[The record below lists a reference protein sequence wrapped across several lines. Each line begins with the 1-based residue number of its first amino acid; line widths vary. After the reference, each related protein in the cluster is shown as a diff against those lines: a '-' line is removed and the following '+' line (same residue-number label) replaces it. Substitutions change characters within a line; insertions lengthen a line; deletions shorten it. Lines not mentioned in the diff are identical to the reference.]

1 MRTKARKAIFENN
14 IKKYKY
20 VIRSH
25 GVLGFGLEASL
36 EVFDPSGLY
45 SSLPSVTFS
54 LGLFLGENP
63 EGFLTETLG
72 HSEGAWP

>member
-1 MRTKARKAIFENN
+1 MIAQDHHQWDGSGFD
-14 IKKYKY
+14 
-20 VIRSH
+20 
-25 GVLGFGLEASL
+25 LGLGLEASL

-63 EGFLTETLG
+63 EGFWTETLG
-72 HSEGAWP
+72 HSEGVWP